1 MDSHPAIADNTR
13 EPKTGDPSEE
23 SDKTEITADIA
34 KPVINNTISK
44 VNLDGQ
50 KTTKRASARIDRE
63 SRPLYVQS
71 GTDSPEDQADSY
83 DEASPAKRT
92 KTERSYRATV

>member
-23 SDKTEITADIA
+23 SDKTDITA

-71 GTDSPEDQADSY
+71 GNDSPEDQADSY